1 MQTSIRKKS
10 LYYSLEENRT
20 KVKQTTQWLIAFSL
34 AISIVTI
41 VLAFLFFNN
50 EYKYI
55 MLFIAG
61 SAIYLCYTIF
71 SLWYTRKK
79 IKQKLKSLDK

>member
-10 LYYSLEENRT
+10 LYYSLEENRA
-20 KVKQTTQWLIAFSL
+20 KVKQITKWLIAFSL
-34 AISIVTI
+34 VISIVTI
-41 VLAFLFFNN
+41 ILAFLFFSN

-55 MLFIAG
+55 MVLIAG